1 MFKIS
6 DIILKGRLL
15 ILAMMIAM
23 IAMMVNYANQTNL
36 SYEMAKILPHD
47 DPTHV
52 NYENFKSEFG
62 ESVNTM
68 VIAVQDVEF
77 FTKSHLYTWNK
88 FGDEIE
94 NIEGVKGVLN
104 ITKLPILKTDS
115 SRKKF
120 LSEQWYQPHMS
131 HQELDKALISLEDQ
145 KIYEGMLY
153 NKQVYSAIMLVDIE
167 KEVLATPERK
177 ALIDAIVAS
186 GEKYSKTLK
195 IDVKYSG
202 LPYIR
207 TIDSIKV
214 KDEIS
219 VFILYTLLIT
229 SFILLL
235 FFKSFKATI
244 VSIIVVVTGV
254 LFSFGTMGILGYDIS
269 ILMALVPPVI
279 IVIGIPNCIFLIN
292 KYHTEFKKNQDKD
305 KSLHLMISKIGNITL
320 LTNLTTASGFAA
332 FILTKSETLQEFG
345 LVAAISIIFI
355 FIISILFIPIWFSF
369 FPAPKV
375 RHTQHLDKKWV
386 RSVVILLSDWV
397 KNKRRTIYIVSAILT
412 VVGFIGLSLIE
423 TTGNITD
430 DLSRNGDLYEDLQ
443 FFENNFGG
451 VMPLEIII
459 DTKDT
464 NGINNPNVMLKV
476 QELQDELSRYSEFS
490 KPVSYIEFVK
500 YANQAYKN
508 DGPKY
513 YTLPQRRDL
522 GRISS
527 LVRKSEEINNLE
539 VKLNDD
545 IDSKARITLRM
556 KDIPTPKMDSILN
569 KLKPKIESIFNP
581 AIDGIK
587 NIASQFNKPFS
598 DSEILEIIN
607 SSETEKEFLDYF
619 YTEYGN
625 PAFKVDEEY
634 EFLKYFNEYKEDKI
648 DVVITGSSRVFLE
661 GTKYLAGNLAYS
673 LLLVILLIS
682 IFMAWMFRSS
692 RMVIVSLI
700 PNLLPLLLTSA
711 IMGYFSIPIK
721 PSTILVFSIAFGISV
736 DDTIHFLAKYRQELV
751 SSNWNIRESVFNALK
766 ETGVSMIYT
775 SVVLFFG
782 FFVFVASDFG
792 GTVALGLLVSITLF
806 FAMLSNLLL
815 LPALLLSLERLITT
829 KSFKEPF
836 LDIFDEEE
844 DIDLDRLKV
853 KRK

>member
-15 ILAMMIAM
+15 ILALIIAM
-23 IAMMVNYANQTNL
+23 IVMMANYANQTNL
-36 SYEMAKILPHD
+36 SYEMAKILPTDH
-47 DPTHV
+47 PTHI

-62 ESVNTM
+62 ESINTM
-68 VIAVQDVEF
+68 VIAVQDVDF
-77 FTKSHLYTWNK
+77 FSKEHLYAWNK

-94 NIEGVKGVLN
+94 RIGGVNGVLN
-104 ITKLPILKTDS
+104 ITKLPVLTTDS
-115 SRKKF
+115 TKRKF
-120 LSEQWYQPHMS
+120 ISQRWYFPEMTS
-131 HQELDKALISLEDQ
+131 SELDSSLRVFHNQ

-153 NKQVYSAIMLVDIE
+153 NKDAYSAIMLVDIN
-167 KEVLATPERK
+167 KIILATPKRK
-177 ALIDAIVAS
+177 DLIDEIVAS
-186 GEKYSKTLK
+186 GEKYKSTIGK
-195 IDVKYSG
+195 DVKYSG

-219 VFILYTLLIT
+219 IFILFTLLIT

-244 VSIIVVVTGV
+244 ISIIVVVIGV
-254 LFSFGTMGILGYDIS
+254 LFSFGTMGMLGYDIS

-292 KYHTEFKKNQDKD
+292 KYHTEFKKNKDKD

-332 FILTKSETLQEFG
+332 FLLTKSETLQEFG
-345 LVAAISIIFI
+345 LVASISIIFI
-355 FIISILFIPIWFSF
+355 FIISILLIPIWFSF
-369 FPAPKV
+369 FPAPKL

-386 RSVVILLSDWV
+386 RSVVALLSDWV
-397 KNKRRTIYIVSAILT
+397 KNKRRTIYIVSTILT
-412 VVGFIGLSLIE
+412 VVGFIGLSLIK

-464 NGINNPNVMLKV
+464 DGLNKPNVMLKV

-513 YTLPQRRDL
+513 YTLPQRRDV

-539 VKLNDD
+539 VKLKDD
-545 IDSKARITLRM
+545 INSKARISLRM

-569 KLKPKIESIFNP
+569 QLKPKIDSIFNP
-581 AIDGIK
+581 
-587 NIASQFNKPFS
+587 
-598 DSEILEIIN
+598 
-607 SSETEKEFLDYF
+607 
-619 YTEYGN
+619 
-625 PAFKVDEEY
+625 EEY
-634 EFLKYFNEYKEDKI
+634 N
-648 DVVITGSSRVFLE
+648 VVVTGSSRVFLE
-661 GTKYLAGNLAYS
+661 GTKFLVGNLVYS

-682 IFMAWMFRSS
+682 IFMAWMFRSF

-700 PNLLPLLLTSA
+700 PNLIPLLLTSA

-751 SSNWNIRESVFNALK
+751 ASNWNIRQSVFNALK

-815 LPALLLSLERLITT
+815 LPALLLSLEKLITT
-829 KSFKEPF
+829 KAFKEPF

-844 DIDLDRLKV
+844 DIDLDRLKI

>member
-1 MFKIS
+1 
-6 DIILKGRLL
+6 
-15 ILAMMIAM
+15 MMA
-23 IAMMVNYANQTNL
+23 NYANQTNL
-36 SYEMAKILPHD
+36 SYEMAKILPPDH
-47 DPTHV
+47 PTHI

-62 ESVNTM
+62 ESINTM
-68 VIAVQDVEF
+68 VIAVQDVDF
-77 FTKSHLYTWNK
+77 FSKEHLYAWNK

-94 NIEGVKGVLN
+94 RIGGVNGVLN
-104 ITKLPILKTDS
+104 ITKLPVLTTDS
-115 SRKKF
+115 TKRKF
-120 LSEQWYQPHMS
+120 ISETWYFPEMTS
-131 HQELDKALISLEDQ
+131 SELDSSLKVFHNQ

-153 NKQVYSAIMLVDIE
+153 NKDAYSAIMLVDIN
-167 KEVLATPERK
+167 KIILATPERK
-177 ALIDAIVAS
+177 NLIDEIVAS
-186 GEKYSKTLK
+186 GEKYSKTLN

-219 VFILYTLLIT
+219 IFILFTLLIT

-244 VSIIVVVTGV
+244 ISIIVVVIGV
-254 LFSFGTMGILGYDIS
+254 LFSFGTMGMLGYDIS

-292 KYHTEFKKNQDKD
+292 KYHTEFKKNNDKD

-332 FILTKSETLQEFG
+332 FLLTKSETLQEFG
-345 LVAAISIIFI
+345 LVASISIIFI
-355 FIISILFIPIWFSF
+355 FIISILLIPIWFSF
-369 FPAPKV
+369 FPDPKL

-386 RSVVILLSDWV
+386 RSVVALLSDWV

-412 VVGFIGLSLIE
+412 VVGFIGLSLIK

-513 YTLPQRRDL
+513 YTLPQRRDV

-539 VKLNDD
+539 VKLKDD
-545 IDSKARITLRM
+545 INSKARITLRM

-569 KLKPKIESIFNP
+569 QLNPKIDSIFNP
-581 AIDGIK
+581 
-587 NIASQFNKPFS
+587 
-598 DSEILEIIN
+598 
-607 SSETEKEFLDYF
+607 
-619 YTEYGN
+619 
-625 PAFKVDEEY
+625 EEY
-634 EFLKYFNEYKEDKI
+634 N
-648 DVVITGSSRVFLE
+648 VVVTGSSRVFLE
-661 GTKYLAGNLAYS
+661 GTKFLVGNLVYS

-682 IFMAWMFRSS
+682 IFMAWMFRSF

-700 PNLLPLLLTSA
+700 PNLIPLLLTSA

-751 SSNWNIRESVFNALK
+751 ASNWNIRQSVFNALK

-815 LPALLLSLERLITT
+815 LPALLLSLEKLITT
-829 KSFKEPF
+829 KAFKEPF

-844 DIDLDRLKV
+844 DIDLDRLKI

>member
-15 ILAMMIAM
+15 ILALITAM
-23 IAMMVNYANQTNL
+23 IVMMANYANQTNL
-36 SYEMAKILPHD
+36 SYEMAKILPPEH
-47 DPTHV
+47 PTHI

-62 ESVNTM
+62 ESINTM

-94 NIEGVKGVLN
+94 SIEGVKGVLN
-104 ITKLPILKTDS
+104 ITKLLILKTDS

-120 LSEQWYQPHMS
+120 LSEQWYNPTMS
-131 HQELDKALISLEDQ
+131 HQELDKALIFLEDQ

-153 NKQVYSAIMLVDIE
+153 NKQVYSAIMLVDIQ

-177 ALIDAIVAS
+177 DLIDAIVAS
-186 GEKYSKTLK
+186 GEKYSKNLN

-219 VFILYTLLIT
+219 IFILFTLLIT

-244 VSIIVVVTGV
+244 ISIIVVVIGV
-254 LFSFGTMGILGYDIS
+254 LFSFGTMGMLGYDIS

-292 KYHTEFKKNQDKD
+292 KYHTEFKKNNDKD

-332 FILTKSETLQEFG
+332 FSLTKSETLQEFG

-355 FIISILFIPIWFSF
+355 FIISILLIPIWFSF
-369 FPAPKV
+369 FPDPKL

-386 RSVVILLSDWV
+386 RSVVALLSDWV

-412 VVGFIGLSLIE
+412 VVGFIGLSLIK

-464 NGINNPNVMLKV
+464 NGINKPNLMLKV

-513 YTLPQRRDL
+513 YTLPQRRDV

-539 VKLNDD
+539 VKLKDD
-545 IDSKARITLRM
+545 INSKARITLRM

-569 KLKPKIESIFNP
+569 QLKPKIDSIFNP
-581 AIDGIK
+581 
-587 NIASQFNKPFS
+587 
-598 DSEILEIIN
+598 
-607 SSETEKEFLDYF
+607 
-619 YTEYGN
+619 
-625 PAFKVDEEY
+625 EEY
-634 EFLKYFNEYKEDKI
+634 N
-648 DVVITGSSRVFLE
+648 VVVTGSSRVFLE
-661 GTKYLAGNLAYS
+661 GTKFLVGNLVYS

-682 IFMAWMFRSS
+682 IFMAWMFRSF
-692 RMVIVSLI
+692 RMVIISLI
-700 PNLLPLLLTSA
+700 PNLIPLLLTSA

-751 SSNWNIRESVFNALK
+751 ASNWNIRQSVFNALK

-815 LPALLLSLERLITT
+815 LPALLLSLEKLITT
-829 KSFKEPF
+829 KAFKEPF

-844 DIDLDRLKV
+844 DIDLDRLKI

>member
-1 MFKIS
+1 
-6 DIILKGRLL
+6 
-15 ILAMMIAM
+15 MMA
-23 IAMMVNYANQTNL
+23 NYANQTNL
-36 SYEMAKILPHD
+36 SYEMAKILPPDH
-47 DPTHV
+47 PTHT

-62 ESVNTM
+62 ESINTM
-68 VIAVQDVEF
+68 VIAVQDVDF
-77 FTKSHLYTWNK
+77 FSKEHLYAWNK

-94 NIEGVKGVLN
+94 RIGGVNGVLN
-104 ITKLPILKTDS
+104 ITKLPVLTTDS
-115 SRKKF
+115 TKRKF
-120 LSEQWYQPHMS
+120 ISQRWYFPEMTS
-131 HQELDKALISLEDQ
+131 SELDSSLKVFHNQ

-153 NKQVYSAIMLVDIE
+153 NKDAYSAIMLVDIN
-167 KEVLATPERK
+167 KIILATPERK
-177 ALIDAIVAS
+177 NLIDEIVNS
-186 GEKYSKTLK
+186 GEKYSSTIGK
-195 IDVKYSG
+195 DVKYSG

-219 VFILYTLLIT
+219 IFILFTLLIT

-244 VSIIVVVTGV
+244 ISIIVVVIGV
-254 LFSFGTMGILGYDIS
+254 LFSFGTMGMLGYDIS

-292 KYHTEFKKNQDKD
+292 KYHTEFKKNNDKD

-355 FIISILFIPIWFSF
+355 FIISILLIPIWFSF
-369 FPAPKV
+369 FPAPKL

-386 RSVVILLSDWV
+386 RSVVALLSNWV
-397 KNKRRTIYIVSAILT
+397 KNKRRTIYIVSTFLT
-412 VVGFIGLSLIE
+412 FVGFIGLALIK

-464 NGINNPNVMLKV
+464 NGINNPNIMLKV
-476 QELQDELSRYSEFS
+476 QELQDELRRYSEFS

-513 YTLPQRRDL
+513 YTLPQRRDV

-539 VKLNDD
+539 VKLKDD

-569 KLKPKIESIFNP
+569 QLKPKINSIFNP
-581 AIDGIK
+581 
-587 NIASQFNKPFS
+587 
-598 DSEILEIIN
+598 
-607 SSETEKEFLDYF
+607 
-619 YTEYGN
+619 
-625 PAFKVDEEY
+625 EEY
-634 EFLKYFNEYKEDKI
+634 N
-648 DVVITGSSRVFLE
+648 VVVTGSSRVFLE
-661 GTKYLAGNLAYS
+661 GTKFLVGNLVYS

-682 IFMAWMFRSS
+682 IFMAWMFRSF

-700 PNLLPLLLTSA
+700 PNLIPLLLTSA

-751 SSNWNIRESVFNALK
+751 ASNWNIRQSVFNALK

-815 LPALLLSLERLITT
+815 LPALLLSLEKLITT
-829 KSFKEPF
+829 KAFKEPF

-844 DIDLDRLKV
+844 DIDLDRLKI

>member
-15 ILAMMIAM
+15 ILALIIAM
-23 IAMMVNYANQTNL
+23 IVMMANYANQTNL
-36 SYEMAKILPHD
+36 SYEMAKILPPEH
-47 DPTHV
+47 PTHI

-62 ESVNTM
+62 ESINTM
-68 VIAVQDVEF
+68 VIAVQDVDF
-77 FTKSHLYTWNK
+77 FSKEHLYAWNK

-94 NIEGVKGVLN
+94 RIEGVNGVLN
-104 ITKLPILKTDS
+104 ITKLPVLTTDS
-115 SRKKF
+115 TKRKF
-120 LSEQWYQPHMS
+120 ISERWYFPEMTS
-131 HQELDKALISLEDQ
+131 SELDSSLKVFHNQ

-153 NKQVYSAIMLVDIE
+153 NKDAYSAIMLVDIN
-167 KEVLATPERK
+167 KIILATPKRK
-177 ALIDAIVAS
+177 NLIDEIVNS
-186 GEKYSKTLK
+186 GEKYSSTIGK
-195 IDVKYSG
+195 DVKYSG

-219 VFILYTLLIT
+219 IFILFTLLIT

-244 VSIIVVVTGV
+244 ISVIVVVIGV
-254 LFSFGTMGILGYDIS
+254 LFSFGTMGMLGYDIS

-292 KYHTEFKKNQDKD
+292 KYHTEFKKNKDKD

-355 FIISILFIPIWFSF
+355 FIISILLIPIWFSF
-369 FPAPKV
+369 FPAPKL

-386 RSVVILLSDWV
+386 RSVVVLLSDWV
-397 KNKRRTIYIVSAILT
+397 KNKRRTIYIISAILT
-412 VVGFIGLSLIE
+412 VLGFIGLSLIK

-459 DTKDT
+459 NTKDSAGL
-464 NGINNPNVMLKV
+464 NKPNVMIKV

-539 VKLNDD
+539 VKLKDD
-545 IDSKARITLRM
+545 INSKARITLRM

-569 KLKPKIESIFNP
+569 QLKPKIDSIFNP
-581 AIDGIK
+581 
-587 NIASQFNKPFS
+587 
-598 DSEILEIIN
+598 
-607 SSETEKEFLDYF
+607 
-619 YTEYGN
+619 
-625 PAFKVDEEY
+625 EEY
-634 EFLKYFNEYKEDKI
+634 N
-648 DVVITGSSRVFLE
+648 VVITGSSRVFLE
-661 GTKYLAGNLAYS
+661 GTKFLVGNLVYS

-682 IFMAWMFRSS
+682 IFMAWMFRSF
-692 RMVIVSLI
+692 RMVIISLI
-700 PNLLPLLLTSA
+700 PNLIPLLLTSA

-751 SSNWNIRESVFNALK
+751 ASNWNIRQSVFNALK

-815 LPALLLSLERLITT
+815 LPALLLSLEKLITT
-829 KSFKEPF
+829 KAFKEPF

-844 DIDLDRLKV
+844 DIDLDRLKI
-853 KRK
+853 KRS

>member
-1 MFKIS
+1 M
-6 DIILKGRLL
+6 
-15 ILAMMIAM
+15 
-23 IAMMVNYANQTNL
+23 
-36 SYEMAKILPHD
+36 
-47 DPTHV
+47 
-52 NYENFKSEFG
+52 
-62 ESVNTM
+62 
-68 VIAVQDVEF
+68 
-77 FTKSHLYTWNK
+77 
-88 FGDEIE
+88 
-94 NIEGVKGVLN
+94 
-104 ITKLPILKTDS
+104 
-115 SRKKF
+115 
-120 LSEQWYQPHMS
+120 
-131 HQELDKALISLEDQ
+131 
-145 KIYEGMLY
+145 GM
-153 NKQVYSAIMLVDIE
+153 
-167 KEVLATPERK
+167 
-177 ALIDAIVAS
+177 
-186 GEKYSKTLK
+186 
-195 IDVKYSG
+195 
-202 LPYIR
+202 
-207 TIDSIKV
+207 
-214 KDEIS
+214 
-219 VFILYTLLIT
+219 
-229 SFILLL
+229 
-235 FFKSFKATI
+235 
-244 VSIIVVVTGV
+244 
-254 LFSFGTMGILGYDIS
+254 LGYDIS

-292 KYHTEFKKNQDKD
+292 KYHTEFKKNKDKD

-355 FIISILFIPIWFSF
+355 FIISILLIPIWFSF
-369 FPAPKV
+369 FPAPKL

-386 RSVVILLSDWV
+386 RSVVALLSDWV

-412 VVGFIGLSLIE
+412 VVGFIGLSLIK

-464 NGINNPNVMLKV
+464 DGLNKPNVMLKV

-513 YTLPQRRDL
+513 YTLPQRRDV

-539 VKLNDD
+539 VKLKDD
-545 IDSKARITLRM
+545 INSKARITLRM

-569 KLKPKIESIFNP
+569 QLNPKIDSIFNP
-581 AIDGIK
+581 
-587 NIASQFNKPFS
+587 
-598 DSEILEIIN
+598 
-607 SSETEKEFLDYF
+607 
-619 YTEYGN
+619 
-625 PAFKVDEEY
+625 EEY
-634 EFLKYFNEYKEDKI
+634 N
-648 DVVITGSSRVFLE
+648 VVVTGSSRVFLE
-661 GTKYLAGNLAYS
+661 GTKFLVGNLVYS

-682 IFMAWMFRSS
+682 IFMAWMFRSF
-692 RMVIVSLI
+692 RMVIISLI
-700 PNLLPLLLTSA
+700 PNLIPLLLTSA

-751 SSNWNIRESVFNALK
+751 ASNWNIRQSVFNALK

-815 LPALLLSLERLITT
+815 LPALLLSLEKLITT
-829 KSFKEPF
+829 KAFKEPF

-844 DIDLDRLKV
+844 DIDLDRLKI

>member
-15 ILAMMIAM
+15 ILALIIAM
-23 IAMMVNYANQTNL
+23 IVMMANYANQTNL
-36 SYEMAKILPHD
+36 SYEMAKILPPEH
-47 DPTHV
+47 PTHI

-62 ESVNTM
+62 ESINTM
-68 VIAVQDVEF
+68 VIAVQDVDF
-77 FTKSHLYTWNK
+77 FSKEHLYAWNK

-94 NIEGVKGVLN
+94 RIGGVNGVLN
-104 ITKLPILKTDS
+104 ITKLPVLTTDS
-115 SRKKF
+115 TKRKF
-120 LSEQWYQPHMS
+120 ISETWYFPEMTS
-131 HQELDKALISLEDQ
+131 SELDSSLKVFHNQ

-153 NKQVYSAIMLVDIE
+153 NKDAYSAIMLVDIN
-167 KEVLATPERK
+167 KIILATPERK
-177 ALIDAIVAS
+177 NLIDEIVAS
-186 GEKYSKTLK
+186 GEKYSKTLN

-219 VFILYTLLIT
+219 IFILFTLLIT

-244 VSIIVVVTGV
+244 ISIIVVVIGV
-254 LFSFGTMGILGYDIS
+254 LFSFGTMGMLGYDIS

-292 KYHTEFKKNQDKD
+292 KYHTEFKKNKDKD

-332 FILTKSETLQEFG
+332 FLLTKSETLQEFG
-345 LVAAISIIFI
+345 LVASISIIFI
-355 FIISILFIPIWFSF
+355 FIISILLIPIWFSF
-369 FPAPKV
+369 FPAPKL

-386 RSVVILLSDWV
+386 RSVVALLSDWV

-412 VVGFIGLSLIE
+412 VVGFIGLSLIK

-513 YTLPQRRDL
+513 YTLPQRRDV

-539 VKLNDD
+539 VKLKDD
-545 IDSKARITLRM
+545 INSKARITLRM

-569 KLKPKIESIFNP
+569 QLKPKIDSIFNP
-581 AIDGIK
+581 
-587 NIASQFNKPFS
+587 
-598 DSEILEIIN
+598 
-607 SSETEKEFLDYF
+607 
-619 YTEYGN
+619 
-625 PAFKVDEEY
+625 EEY
-634 EFLKYFNEYKEDKI
+634 N
-648 DVVITGSSRVFLE
+648 VVVTGSSRVFLE
-661 GTKYLAGNLAYS
+661 GTKFLVGNLVYS

-682 IFMAWMFRSS
+682 IFMAWMFRSF
-692 RMVIVSLI
+692 RMVIISLI
-700 PNLLPLLLTSA
+700 PNLIPLLLTSA

-751 SSNWNIRESVFNALK
+751 ASNWNIRQSVFNALK

-815 LPALLLSLERLITT
+815 LPALLLSLEKLITT
-829 KSFKEPF
+829 KAFKEPF

-844 DIDLDRLKV
+844 DIDLDRLKI

>member
-1 MFKIS
+1 
-6 DIILKGRLL
+6 
-15 ILAMMIAM
+15 MMA
-23 IAMMVNYANQTNL
+23 NYANQTNL
-36 SYEMAKILPHD
+36 SYEMAKILPPEH
-47 DPTHV
+47 PTHI
-52 NYENFKSEFG
+52 NYKNFKSEFG
-62 ESVNTM
+62 ESINTM
-68 VIAVQDVEF
+68 VIAVQDVDF
-77 FTKSHLYTWNK
+77 FSKEHLYAWNK

-94 NIEGVKGVLN
+94 RIGGVDGVLN
-104 ITKLPILKTDS
+104 ITKLPVLTTDS
-115 SRKKF
+115 TKRKF
-120 LSEQWYQPHMS
+120 ISERWYFPEMTS
-131 HQELDKALISLEDQ
+131 SELDSSLKVFHNQ

-153 NKQVYSAIMLVDIE
+153 NKDAYSAIMLVDIN
-167 KEVLATPERK
+167 KIILATPERK
-177 ALIDAIVAS
+177 NLIDEIVNS
-186 GEKYSKTLK
+186 GEKYSSTIGK
-195 IDVKYSG
+195 DVKYSG

-219 VFILYTLLIT
+219 IFILFTLLIT

-244 VSIIVVVTGV
+244 ISIIVVVIGV
-254 LFSFGTMGILGYDIS
+254 LFSFGTMGMLGYDIS

-292 KYHTEFKKNQDKD
+292 KYHTEFKKNNDKD

-332 FILTKSETLQEFG
+332 FSLTKSETLQEFG

-355 FIISILFIPIWFSF
+355 FIISILLIPIWFSF
-369 FPAPKV
+369 FPAPKL

-386 RSVVILLSDWV
+386 RSVVALLSDWV

-412 VVGFIGLSLIE
+412 VVGFIGLSLIK

-464 NGINNPNVMLKV
+464 AGLNKPNVMLKV

-513 YTLPQRRDL
+513 YTLPQRRDV

-539 VKLNDD
+539 VKLKDD
-545 IDSKARITLRM
+545 INSKARITLRM

-569 KLKPKIESIFNP
+569 QLKPKIDSIFNP
-581 AIDGIK
+581 
-587 NIASQFNKPFS
+587 
-598 DSEILEIIN
+598 
-607 SSETEKEFLDYF
+607 
-619 YTEYGN
+619 
-625 PAFKVDEEY
+625 EEY
-634 EFLKYFNEYKEDKI
+634 N
-648 DVVITGSSRVFLE
+648 VVVTGSSRVFLE
-661 GTKYLAGNLAYS
+661 GTKFLVGNLVYS

-682 IFMAWMFRSS
+682 IFMAWMFRSF
-692 RMVIVSLI
+692 RMVIISLI
-700 PNLLPLLLTSA
+700 PNLIPLLLTSA

-751 SSNWNIRESVFNALK
+751 ASHWNIRQSVFNALK

-815 LPALLLSLERLITT
+815 LPALLLSLEKLITT
-829 KSFKEPF
+829 KAFKEPF

-844 DIDLDRLKV
+844 DIDLDRLKI
-853 KRK
+853 KR

>member
-15 ILAMMIAM
+15 ILALIIAM
-23 IAMMVNYANQTNL
+23 IVMMANYANQTNL
-36 SYEMAKILPHD
+36 SYEMAKILPPEH
-47 DPTHV
+47 PTHI

-62 ESVNTM
+62 ESINTM
-68 VIAVQDVEF
+68 VIAVQDVDF
-77 FTKSHLYTWNK
+77 FSKEHLYAWNK

-94 NIEGVKGVLN
+94 RIEGVNGVLN
-104 ITKLPILKTDS
+104 ITKLPVLTTDS
-115 SRKKF
+115 TKRKF
-120 LSEQWYQPHMS
+120 ISERWYFPEMTS
-131 HQELDKALISLEDQ
+131 SELDSSLKVFHNQ

-153 NKQVYSAIMLVDIE
+153 NKDAYSAIMLVDIN
-167 KEVLATPERK
+167 KIILATPKRK
-177 ALIDAIVAS
+177 NLIDEIVNS
-186 GEKYSKTLK
+186 GEKYSSTIGK
-195 IDVKYSG
+195 DVKYSG

-219 VFILYTLLIT
+219 IFILFTLLIT

-244 VSIIVVVTGV
+244 ISIIVVVIGV
-254 LFSFGTMGILGYDIS
+254 LFSFGTMGMLGYDIS
-269 ILMALVPPVI
+269 ILMALIPPVI

-292 KYHTEFKKNQDKD
+292 KYHTEFKKNKDKD

-355 FIISILFIPIWFSF
+355 FIISILLIPIWFSF
-369 FPAPKV
+369 FPAPKL

-386 RSVVILLSDWV
+386 RSVVVLLSDWV
-397 KNKRRTIYIVSAILT
+397 KNKRRTIYIISAILT
-412 VVGFIGLSLIE
+412 VLGFIGLSLIK

-459 DTKDT
+459 NTKDSAGL
-464 NGINNPNVMLKV
+464 NKPNVMIKV

-539 VKLNDD
+539 VKLKDD
-545 IDSKARITLRM
+545 INSKARITLRM

-569 KLKPKIESIFNP
+569 QLKPKIDSIFNP
-581 AIDGIK
+581 
-587 NIASQFNKPFS
+587 
-598 DSEILEIIN
+598 
-607 SSETEKEFLDYF
+607 
-619 YTEYGN
+619 
-625 PAFKVDEEY
+625 EEY
-634 EFLKYFNEYKEDKI
+634 N
-648 DVVITGSSRVFLE
+648 VVITGSSRVFLE
-661 GTKYLAGNLAYS
+661 GTKFLVGNLVYS

-682 IFMAWMFRSS
+682 IFMAWMFRSF
-692 RMVIVSLI
+692 RMVIISLI
-700 PNLLPLLLTSA
+700 PNLIPLLLTSA

-751 SSNWNIRESVFNALK
+751 ASNWNIRQSVFNALK

-815 LPALLLSLERLITT
+815 LPALLLSLEKLITT
-829 KSFKEPF
+829 KAFKEPF

-844 DIDLDRLKV
+844 DIDLDRLKI
-853 KRK
+853 KRS

>member
-15 ILAMMIAM
+15 ILALIIAM
-23 IAMMVNYANQTNL
+23 IVMMANYANQTNL
-36 SYEMAKILPHD
+36 SYEMAKILPPEH
-47 DPTHV
+47 PTHI

-62 ESVNTM
+62 ESINTM
-68 VIAVQDVEF
+68 VIAVQDVDF
-77 FTKSHLYTWNK
+77 FSKEHLYAWNK

-94 NIEGVKGVLN
+94 RIEGVNGVLN
-104 ITKLPILKTDS
+104 ITKLPVLTTDS
-115 SRKKF
+115 TKRKF
-120 LSEQWYQPHMS
+120 ISERWYFPEMTS
-131 HQELDKALISLEDQ
+131 SELDSSLKVFHNQ

-153 NKQVYSAIMLVDIE
+153 NKDAYSAIMLVDIN
-167 KEVLATPERK
+167 KIILATPKRK
-177 ALIDAIVAS
+177 NLIDEIVNS
-186 GEKYSKTLK
+186 GEKYSSTIGK
-195 IDVKYSG
+195 DVKYSG

-219 VFILYTLLIT
+219 IFILFTLLIT

-244 VSIIVVVTGV
+244 ISVIVVVIGV
-254 LFSFGTMGILGYDIS
+254 LFSFGTMGMLGYDIS

-292 KYHTEFKKNQDKD
+292 KYHTEFKKNKDKD

-355 FIISILFIPIWFSF
+355 FIISILLIPIWFSF
-369 FPAPKV
+369 FPAPKL

-386 RSVVILLSDWV
+386 RSVVVLLSDWV
-397 KNKRRTIYIVSAILT
+397 KNKRRTIYIISAILT
-412 VVGFIGLSLIE
+412 VLGFIGLSIIK

-459 DTKDT
+459 NTKDSAGL
-464 NGINNPNVMLKV
+464 NKPNVMIKV

-539 VKLNDD
+539 VKLKDD
-545 IDSKARITLRM
+545 INSKARITLRM

-569 KLKPKIESIFNP
+569 QLKPKIDSIFNP
-581 AIDGIK
+581 
-587 NIASQFNKPFS
+587 
-598 DSEILEIIN
+598 
-607 SSETEKEFLDYF
+607 
-619 YTEYGN
+619 
-625 PAFKVDEEY
+625 EEY
-634 EFLKYFNEYKEDKI
+634 N
-648 DVVITGSSRVFLE
+648 VVITGSSRVFLE
-661 GTKYLAGNLAYS
+661 GTKFLVGNLVYS

-682 IFMAWMFRSS
+682 IFMAWMFRSF
-692 RMVIVSLI
+692 RMVIISLI
-700 PNLLPLLLTSA
+700 PNLIPLLLTSA

-751 SSNWNIRESVFNALK
+751 ASNWNIRQSVFNALK

-815 LPALLLSLERLITT
+815 LPALLLSLEKLITT
-829 KSFKEPF
+829 KAFKEPF

-844 DIDLDRLKV
+844 DIDLDRLKI
-853 KRK
+853 KRS

>member
-1 MFKIS
+1 
-6 DIILKGRLL
+6 
-15 ILAMMIAM
+15 MMA
-23 IAMMVNYANQTNL
+23 NYANQTNL
-36 SYEMAKILPHD
+36 SYEMAKILPPEH
-47 DPTHV
+47 PTHI

-62 ESVNTM
+62 ESINTM
-68 VIAVQDVEF
+68 VIAVQDVDF
-77 FTKSHLYTWNK
+77 FSKEHLYAWNK

-94 NIEGVKGVLN
+94 RIGGVNGVLN
-104 ITKLPILKTDS
+104 ITKLPVLTTDS
-115 SRKKF
+115 TKKKF
-120 LSEQWYQPHMS
+120 ISERWYFPEMTS
-131 HQELDKALISLEDQ
+131 SELDSSLKVFHNQ

-153 NKQVYSAIMLVDIE
+153 NKDAYSAIMLVDIN
-167 KEVLATPERK
+167 KIILATPERK
-177 ALIDAIVAS
+177 NLIDEIVAS
-186 GEKYSKTLK
+186 GEKYSKTLN

-219 VFILYTLLIT
+219 IFILFTLLIT

-244 VSIIVVVTGV
+244 ISIIVVVIGV
-254 LFSFGTMGILGYDIS
+254 LFSFGTMGMLGYDIS

-292 KYHTEFKKNQDKD
+292 KYHTEFKKNKDKD

-332 FILTKSETLQEFG
+332 FLLTKSETLQEFG
-345 LVAAISIIFI
+345 LVASISIIFI
-355 FIISILFIPIWFSF
+355 FIISILLIPIWFSF
-369 FPAPKV
+369 FPAPKL

-386 RSVVILLSDWV
+386 RSVVALLSDWV

-412 VVGFIGLSLIE
+412 VVGFIGLSLIK

-513 YTLPQRRDL
+513 YTLPQRRDV

-539 VKLNDD
+539 VKLKDD
-545 IDSKARITLRM
+545 INSKARITLRM

-569 KLKPKIESIFNP
+569 QLKPKIDSIFNP
-581 AIDGIK
+581 
-587 NIASQFNKPFS
+587 
-598 DSEILEIIN
+598 
-607 SSETEKEFLDYF
+607 
-619 YTEYGN
+619 
-625 PAFKVDEEY
+625 EEY
-634 EFLKYFNEYKEDKI
+634 N
-648 DVVITGSSRVFLE
+648 VVVTGSSRVFLE
-661 GTKYLAGNLAYS
+661 GTKFLVGNLVYS

-682 IFMAWMFRSS
+682 IFMAWMFRSF

-700 PNLLPLLLTSA
+700 PNLIPLLLTSA

-751 SSNWNIRESVFNALK
+751 ASNWNIRQSVFNALK

-815 LPALLLSLERLITT
+815 LPALLLSLEKLITT
-829 KSFKEPF
+829 KAFKEPF

-844 DIDLDRLKV
+844 DIDLDRLKI

>member
-1 MFKIS
+1 
-6 DIILKGRLL
+6 
-15 ILAMMIAM
+15 MMA
-23 IAMMVNYANQTNL
+23 NYANQTNL
-36 SYEMAKILPHD
+36 SYEMAKILPPEH
-47 DPTHV
+47 PTHI
-52 NYENFKSEFG
+52 NYKNFKSEFG
-62 ESVNTM
+62 ESINTM
-68 VIAVQDVEF
+68 VIAVQDVDF
-77 FTKSHLYTWNK
+77 FSKEHLYAWNK

-94 NIEGVKGVLN
+94 RIGGVDGVLN
-104 ITKLPILKTDS
+104 ITKLPVLTTDS
-115 SRKKF
+115 TKRKF
-120 LSEQWYQPHMS
+120 ISERWYFPEMTS
-131 HQELDKALISLEDQ
+131 SELDSSLKVFHNQ

-153 NKQVYSAIMLVDIE
+153 NKDAYSAIMLVDIN
-167 KEVLATPERK
+167 KIILATPERK
-177 ALIDAIVAS
+177 NLIDEIVNS
-186 GEKYSKTLK
+186 GEKYSSTIGK
-195 IDVKYSG
+195 DVKYSG

-219 VFILYTLLIT
+219 IFILFTLLIT

-244 VSIIVVVTGV
+244 ISIIVVVIGV
-254 LFSFGTMGILGYDIS
+254 LFSFGTMGMLGYDIS

-292 KYHTEFKKNQDKD
+292 KYHTEFKKNKDKD

-332 FILTKSETLQEFG
+332 FLLTKSETLQEFG
-345 LVAAISIIFI
+345 LVASISIIFI
-355 FIISILFIPIWFSF
+355 FIISILLIPIWFSF
-369 FPAPKV
+369 FPDPKL

-386 RSVVILLSDWV
+386 RSVVALLSDWV

-412 VVGFIGLSLIE
+412 VVGFIGLSLIK

-513 YTLPQRRDL
+513 YTLPQRRDV

-539 VKLNDD
+539 VKLKDD
-545 IDSKARITLRM
+545 INSKARITLRM

-569 KLKPKIESIFNP
+569 QLKPKIDSIFNP
-581 AIDGIK
+581 
-587 NIASQFNKPFS
+587 
-598 DSEILEIIN
+598 
-607 SSETEKEFLDYF
+607 
-619 YTEYGN
+619 
-625 PAFKVDEEY
+625 EEY
-634 EFLKYFNEYKEDKI
+634 N
-648 DVVITGSSRVFLE
+648 VVVTGSSRVFLE
-661 GTKYLAGNLAYS
+661 GTKFLVGNLVYS

-682 IFMAWMFRSS
+682 IFMAWMFRSF
-692 RMVIVSLI
+692 RMVIISLI
-700 PNLLPLLLTSA
+700 PNLIPLLLTSA

-751 SSNWNIRESVFNALK
+751 ASNWNIRQSVFNALK

-815 LPALLLSLERLITT
+815 LPALLLSLEKLITT
-829 KSFKEPF
+829 KAFKEPF

-844 DIDLDRLKV
+844 DIDLDRLKI

>member
-15 ILAMMIAM
+15 ILALIIAM
-23 IAMMVNYANQTNL
+23 IVMMANYANQTNL
-36 SYEMAKILPHD
+36 SYEMAKILPPEH
-47 DPTHV
+47 PTHI

-62 ESVNTM
+62 ESINTM
-68 VIAVQDVEF
+68 VIAVQDVDF
-77 FTKSHLYTWNK
+77 FSKEHLYAWNK

-94 NIEGVKGVLN
+94 RIGGVNGMLN
-104 ITKLPILKTDS
+104 ITKLPVLTTDS
-115 SRKKF
+115 TKRKF
-120 LSEQWYQPHMS
+120 ISESWYFPEMTS
-131 HQELDKALISLEDQ
+131 SELDSSLKVFHNQ

-153 NKQVYSAIMLVDIE
+153 NKQVYSAIMLVDIQ

-177 ALIDAIVAS
+177 DLIDAIVAS
-186 GEKYSKTLK
+186 GEKYSKNLN

-219 VFILYTLLIT
+219 IFILFTLLIT

-244 VSIIVVVTGV
+244 ISIIVVVIGV
-254 LFSFGTMGILGYDIS
+254 LFSFGTMGMLGYDIS

-292 KYHTEFKKNQDKD
+292 KYHTEFKKNKDKD

-332 FILTKSETLQEFG
+332 FSLTKSETLQEFG

-355 FIISILFIPIWFSF
+355 FIISILLIPIWFSF
-369 FPAPKV
+369 FPAPKL

-386 RSVVILLSDWV
+386 RSVVALLSDWV

-412 VVGFIGLSLIE
+412 VVGFIGLSLIK

-464 NGINNPNVMLKV
+464 DGLNKPNVMLKV

-508 DGPKY
+508 DGSKY
-513 YTLPQRRDL
+513 YTLPQRRDV

-539 VKLNDD
+539 VKLKDD
-545 IDSKARITLRM
+545 INSKARITLRM

-569 KLKPKIESIFNP
+569 QLKPKIDSIFNP
-581 AIDGIK
+581 
-587 NIASQFNKPFS
+587 
-598 DSEILEIIN
+598 
-607 SSETEKEFLDYF
+607 
-619 YTEYGN
+619 
-625 PAFKVDEEY
+625 EEY
-634 EFLKYFNEYKEDKI
+634 N
-648 DVVITGSSRVFLE
+648 VVVTGSSRVFLE
-661 GTKYLAGNLAYS
+661 GTKFLVGNLVYS

-682 IFMAWMFRSS
+682 IFMAWMFRSF

-700 PNLLPLLLTSA
+700 PNLIPLLLTSA

-751 SSNWNIRESVFNALK
+751 ASNWNIRQSVFNALK

-815 LPALLLSLERLITT
+815 LPALLLSLEKLITT
-829 KSFKEPF
+829 KAFKEPF

-844 DIDLDRLKV
+844 DIDLDRLKI

>member
-1 MFKIS
+1 
-6 DIILKGRLL
+6 
-15 ILAMMIAM
+15 MMA
-23 IAMMVNYANQTNL
+23 NYANQTNL
-36 SYEMAKILPHD
+36 SYEMAKILPPDH
-47 DPTHV
+47 PTHI

-62 ESVNTM
+62 ESINTM
-68 VIAVQDVEF
+68 VIAVQDVDF
-77 FTKSHLYTWNK
+77 FSKEHLYAWNK

-94 NIEGVKGVLN
+94 RIGGVNGVLN
-104 ITKLPILKTDS
+104 ITKLPVLTTDS
-115 SRKKF
+115 TKKKF
-120 LSEQWYQPHMS
+120 ISERWYFPEMTS
-131 HQELDKALISLEDQ
+131 SELDSSLKVFHNQ

-153 NKQVYSAIMLVDIE
+153 NKDAYSAIMLVDIN
-167 KEVLATPERK
+167 KIILATPERK
-177 ALIDAIVAS
+177 NLIDEIVAS
-186 GEKYSKTLK
+186 GEKYSKTLN

-219 VFILYTLLIT
+219 IFILFTLLIT

-244 VSIIVVVTGV
+244 ISIIVVVIGV
-254 LFSFGTMGILGYDIS
+254 LFSFGTMGMLGYDIS

-292 KYHTEFKKNQDKD
+292 KYHTEFKKNKDKD

-332 FILTKSETLQEFG
+332 FLLTKSETLQEFG
-345 LVAAISIIFI
+345 LVASISIIFI
-355 FIISILFIPIWFSF
+355 FIISILLIPIWFSF
-369 FPAPKV
+369 FPAPKL

-386 RSVVILLSDWV
+386 RSVVALLSDWV

-412 VVGFIGLSLIE
+412 VVGFIGLSLIK

-513 YTLPQRRDL
+513 YTLPQRRDV

-539 VKLNDD
+539 VKLKDD
-545 IDSKARITLRM
+545 INSKARITLRM

-569 KLKPKIESIFNP
+569 QLKPKIDSIFNP
-581 AIDGIK
+581 
-587 NIASQFNKPFS
+587 
-598 DSEILEIIN
+598 
-607 SSETEKEFLDYF
+607 
-619 YTEYGN
+619 
-625 PAFKVDEEY
+625 EEY
-634 EFLKYFNEYKEDKI
+634 N
-648 DVVITGSSRVFLE
+648 VVVTGSSRVFLE
-661 GTKYLAGNLAYS
+661 GTKFLVGNLVYS

-682 IFMAWMFRSS
+682 IFMAWMFRSF

-700 PNLLPLLLTSA
+700 PNLIPLLLTSA

-751 SSNWNIRESVFNALK
+751 ASNWNIRQSVFNALK

-815 LPALLLSLERLITT
+815 LPALLLSLEKLITT
-829 KSFKEPF
+829 KAFKEPF

-844 DIDLDRLKV
+844 DIDLDRLKI

>member
-1 MFKIS
+1 
-6 DIILKGRLL
+6 
-15 ILAMMIAM
+15 
-23 IAMMVNYANQTNL
+23 
-36 SYEMAKILPHD
+36 
-47 DPTHV
+47 
-52 NYENFKSEFG
+52 
-62 ESVNTM
+62 M
-68 VIAVQDVEF
+68 VIAVQDVDF
-77 FTKSHLYTWNK
+77 FSKEHLYAWNK

-94 NIEGVKGVLN
+94 RIGGVNGVLN
-104 ITKLPILKTDS
+104 ITKLPVLTTDS
-115 SRKKF
+115 TKRKF
-120 LSEQWYQPHMS
+120 ISERWYFPEMTS
-131 HQELDKALISLEDQ
+131 SELDSSLKVFHNQ

-153 NKQVYSAIMLVDIE
+153 NKDAYSAIMLVDIN
-167 KEVLATPERK
+167 KIILATPERK
-177 ALIDAIVAS
+177 NLIDEIVAS
-186 GEKYSKTLK
+186 GEKYSKTLN

-219 VFILYTLLIT
+219 IFILFTLLIT

-244 VSIIVVVTGV
+244 ISIIVVVIGV
-254 LFSFGTMGILGYDIS
+254 LFSFGTMGMLGYDIS

-292 KYHTEFKKNQDKD
+292 KYHTEFKKNNDKD

-332 FILTKSETLQEFG
+332 FLLTKSETLQEFG
-345 LVAAISIIFI
+345 LVASISIIFI
-355 FIISILFIPIWFSF
+355 FIISILLIPIWFSF
-369 FPAPKV
+369 FPDPKL

-386 RSVVILLSDWV
+386 RSVVALLSDWV

-412 VVGFIGLSLIE
+412 VVGFIGLSLIK

-464 NGINNPNVMLKV
+464 DGLNKPNVMLKV

-513 YTLPQRRDL
+513 YTLPQRRDV

-539 VKLNDD
+539 VKLKDD
-545 IDSKARITLRM
+545 INSKARITLRM

-569 KLKPKIESIFNP
+569 QLKPKIDSIFNP
-581 AIDGIK
+581 
-587 NIASQFNKPFS
+587 
-598 DSEILEIIN
+598 
-607 SSETEKEFLDYF
+607 
-619 YTEYGN
+619 
-625 PAFKVDEEY
+625 EEY
-634 EFLKYFNEYKEDKI
+634 N
-648 DVVITGSSRVFLE
+648 VVVTGSSRVFLE
-661 GTKYLAGNLAYS
+661 GTKFLVGNLVYS

-682 IFMAWMFRSS
+682 IFMAWMFRSF
-692 RMVIVSLI
+692 RMVIISLI
-700 PNLLPLLLTSA
+700 PNLIPLLLTSA

-751 SSNWNIRESVFNALK
+751 ASNWNIRQSVFNALK

-815 LPALLLSLERLITT
+815 LPALLLSLEKLITT
-829 KSFKEPF
+829 KAFKEPF

-844 DIDLDRLKV
+844 DIDLDRLKI

>member
-1 MFKIS
+1 
-6 DIILKGRLL
+6 
-15 ILAMMIAM
+15 MMAK
-23 IAMMVNYANQTNL
+23 YANQTNL
-36 SYEMAKILPHD
+36 SYEMAKILPPDH
-47 DPTHV
+47 PTHI

-62 ESVNTM
+62 ESINTM
-68 VIAVQDVEF
+68 VIAVQDVDF
-77 FTKSHLYTWNK
+77 FSKEHLYAWNK

-94 NIEGVKGVLN
+94 RIGGVNGMLN
-104 ITKLPILKTDS
+104 ITKLPVLTTDS
-115 SRKKF
+115 TKKKF
-120 LSEQWYQPHMS
+120 ISERWYFPEMTS
-131 HQELDKALISLEDQ
+131 SELDSSLKVFHNQ

-153 NKQVYSAIMLVDIE
+153 NKDAYSAIMLVDIN
-167 KEVLATPERK
+167 KIILATPERK
-177 ALIDAIVAS
+177 NLIDEIVAS
-186 GEKYSKTLK
+186 GEKYSKTLN

-219 VFILYTLLIT
+219 IFILFTLLIT

-244 VSIIVVVTGV
+244 ISIIVVVIGV
-254 LFSFGTMGILGYDIS
+254 LFSFGTMGMLGYDIS

-292 KYHTEFKKNQDKD
+292 KYHTEFKKNKDKD

-320 LTNLTTASGFAA
+320 LANLTTASGFAA
-332 FILTKSETLQEFG
+332 FLLTKSETLQEFG
-345 LVAAISIIFI
+345 LVASISIIFI
-355 FIISILFIPIWFSF
+355 FIISILLIPIWFSF
-369 FPAPKV
+369 FPTPKL

-386 RSVVILLSDWV
+386 RSVVALLSDWV

-412 VVGFIGLSLIE
+412 VVGFIGLSLIK

-500 YANQAYKN
+500 YANHAYKN

-539 VKLNDD
+539 VKLKDD
-545 IDSKARITLRM
+545 INSKARITLRM

-569 KLKPKIESIFNP
+569 QLKPKIDSIFNP
-581 AIDGIK
+581 D
-587 NIASQFNKPFS
+587 
-598 DSEILEIIN
+598 
-607 SSETEKEFLDYF
+607 
-619 YTEYGN
+619 EYN
-625 PAFKVDEEY
+625 
-634 EFLKYFNEYKEDKI
+634 
-648 DVVITGSSRVFLE
+648 VVVTGSSRVFLE
-661 GTKYLAGNLAYS
+661 GTKFLVGNLVYS

-682 IFMAWMFRSS
+682 IFMAWMFRSF

-700 PNLLPLLLTSA
+700 PNLIPLLLTSA

-751 SSNWNIRESVFNALK
+751 ASNWNIRQSVFNALK

-815 LPALLLSLERLITT
+815 LPALLLSLEKLITT
-829 KSFKEPF
+829 KAFKEPF

-844 DIDLDRLKV
+844 DIDLDRLKI

>member
-6 DIILKGRLL
+6 DIILKGRLF
-15 ILAMMIAM
+15 ILALIIAM
-23 IAMMVNYANQTNL
+23 IFMMANYANQTNL
-36 SYEMAKILPHD
+36 SYEMAKILPPDH
-47 DPTHV
+47 PTHI

-62 ESVNTM
+62 ESINTM
-68 VIAVQDVEF
+68 VIAVQDVDF
-77 FTKSHLYTWNK
+77 FSKEHLYAWNK

-94 NIEGVKGVLN
+94 RIGGVNGVLN
-104 ITKLPILKTDS
+104 ITKLPVLTTDS
-115 SRKKF
+115 TKRKF
-120 LSEQWYQPHMS
+120 ISERWYFPEMTS
-131 HQELDKALISLEDQ
+131 SELDSSLKVFHNQ

-153 NKQVYSAIMLVDIE
+153 NKDAYSAIMLVDIN
-167 KEVLATPERK
+167 KIILATPERK
-177 ALIDAIVAS
+177 NLIDEIVNS
-186 GEKYSKTLK
+186 GEKYSSEIGK
-195 IDVKYSG
+195 DVKYSG

-219 VFILYTLLIT
+219 IFILFTLLIT

-244 VSIIVVVTGV
+244 ISIIVVVIGV
-254 LFSFGTMGILGYDIS
+254 LFSFGTMGMLGYDIS

-292 KYHTEFKKNQDKD
+292 KYHAEFKKNKDKD

-332 FILTKSETLQEFG
+332 FLLTKSETLQEFG

-355 FIISILFIPIWFSF
+355 FIVSILLIPIWFSF
-369 FPAPKV
+369 FPAPKL

-386 RSVVILLSDWV
+386 RSVVALLSDWV

-412 VVGFIGLSLIE
+412 VVGFIGLSLIK

-459 DTKDT
+459 DTKDE
-464 NGINNPNVMLKV
+464 NGINKPNIMLKV

-513 YTLPQRRDL
+513 YTLPQRRDV

-539 VKLNDD
+539 VKLKDD
-545 IDSKARITLRM
+545 IDSKSRISLRM

-569 KLKPKIESIFNP
+569 QLKPKIDSIFNP
-581 AIDGIK
+581 
-587 NIASQFNKPFS
+587 
-598 DSEILEIIN
+598 
-607 SSETEKEFLDYF
+607 
-619 YTEYGN
+619 
-625 PAFKVDEEY
+625 EEY
-634 EFLKYFNEYKEDKI
+634 N
-648 DVVITGSSRVFLE
+648 VVVTGSSRVFLE
-661 GTKYLAGNLAYS
+661 GTKFLVGNLVYS

-682 IFMAWMFRSS
+682 IFMAWMFRSF

-700 PNLLPLLLTSA
+700 PNLIPLLLTSA

-751 SSNWNIRESVFNALK
+751 ASNWNIRQSVFNALK

-815 LPALLLSLERLITT
+815 LPALLLSLEKLITT
-829 KSFKEPF
+829 KAFKEPF

-844 DIDLDRLKV
+844 DIDLDRLKI